1 MSRTIIITEDKAE
14 KLSGMVGD
22 MLTIGGRMMSCLEE
36 LKRGSEMGERM
47 GMRDNM
53 PMGERGY
60 NGIVYG
66 DRVGMP
72 MGERGYTGVVYGDRG
87 GMPMDERTMGMRD
100 AMGNRGWDG
109 YGDRGGY
116 GERGRRM

>member
-1 MSRTIIITEDKAE
+1 MSKTIIINEDKAE
-14 KLSGMVGD
+14 KLSGMVSD
-22 MLTIGGRMMSCLEE
+22 ILTIGGRMMSCLEE
-36 LKRGSEMGERM
+36 LKRSSEMGERM

-66 DRVGMP
+66 DR
-72 MGERGYTGVVYGDRG
+72 G
-87 GMPMDERTMGMRD
+87 GMPMDERTMGMREGYAMGMRD

-109 YGDRGGY
+109 YGDRG
-116 GERGRRM
+116 RRM

>member
-36 LKRGSEMGERM
+36 LKRGSEMGERI
-47 GMRDNM
+47 GMREGM

-60 NGIVYG
+60 NGI
-66 DRVGMP
+66 
-72 MGERGYTGVVYGDRG
+72 VYGDRG
-87 GMPMDERTMGMRD
+87 GMPMDERTMGMREGYAMGMRD

-109 YGDRGGY
+109 YG
-116 GERGRRM
+116 ERGRRM

>member
-60 NGIVYG
+60 NG
-66 DRVGMP
+66 M
-72 MGERGYTGVVYGDRG
+72 VYGDRG

>member
-22 MLTIGGRMMSCLEE
+22 ILTIGGRMMSCLEE

-60 NGIVYG
+60 NG
-66 DRVGMP
+66 M
-72 MGERGYTGVVYGDRG
+72 VYGDRG
-87 GMPMDERTMGMRD
+87 GMPMDERTMGMREGYAMGMRD

>member
-14 KLSGMVGD
+14 ELSGMVGNI
-22 MLTIGGRMMSCLEE
+22 LTIGGRMMSCLEE
-36 LKRGSEMGERM
+36 VKRGSEMGERI
-47 GMRDNM
+47 GMR
-53 PMGERGY
+53 ES
-60 NGIVYG
+60 
-66 DRVGMP
+66 MP

-87 GMPMDERTMGMRD
+87 GMPMDERTMGMREGY